1 MTHSDAVILMT
12 LRRHTNADITYTVKA
27 AHLMKRLVA
36 LTSRYGVEIFVHIN
50 RILWNINTLDL

>member
-50 RILWNINTLDL
+50 RIL